1 MFRFLYS
8 ESKQRFELI
17 HVVFALLGLAFAQ
30 TALAQVTPK
39 IVWQTNSGGSVL
51 AYSRDGTLLLAGT
64 RLFAAADGTFLRNFV
79 LPYNGG
85 GPNSVALSPDGQ
97 YAAIGIQAYN
107 QNLDLFRVADGTLV
121 VGRISAHSNGT
132 TSVAFSPDGQLLA
145 SGGRDGTAKLWHLPD
160 MTLIRTLNGG
170 AGYRPRVFA
179 VAFTIDGE
187 MLAVGGEGGVV
198 VYRVA
203 NGELVRELAGAA
215 STRTLSIS
223 DDSQFIANGTNVID
237 QQGQCADCA
246 VKTWRIADGA
256 LLQTIDAQN
265 NEPVS
270 IAFSPDQQV
279 IAAGSED
286 RFQSN
291 GLLRFWQLASGTPL
305 QSYNVG
311 GGGPTGSYVTG
322 IAYSPDG
329 NFFAFASTD
338 SHVVVALNPI
348 PTKKSGTIAR
358 PRR

>member
-1 MFRFLYS
+1 MFRFSCSGNNKRRIAPFHL
-8 ESKQRFELI
+8 
-17 HVVFALLGLAFAQ
+17 VFVLLCLTFSQ
-30 TALAQVTPK
+30 TSRGQSQLD
-39 IVWQTNSGGSVL
+39 IVWQADSGGSAL
-51 AYSRDGTLLLAGT
+51 AYSADGQLLLAGT
-64 RLFAAADGTFLRNFV
+64 RLFAAADGTILRNFV
-79 LPYNGG
+79 LPYNGS

-107 QNLDLFRVADGTLV
+107 QNLDLFRVADGALL

-145 SGGRDGTAKLWHLPD
+145 TGGRDGTAKIWHLPD
-160 MTLIRTLNGG
+160 MTLIRTLDGG
-170 AGYRPRVFA
+170 VGYRPRVFA
-179 VAFTIDGE
+179 VAFTLDGE
-187 MLAVGGEGGVV
+187 LLAVGGQGGVV
-198 VYRVA
+198 LYRVA
-203 NGELVRELAGAA
+203 DGELVRELAGAA

-223 DDSQFIANGTNVID
+223 SDNQFIANGTNLID

-291 GLLRFWQLASGTPL
+291 GLLRFWQSLGGTLL
-305 QSYNVG
+305 QSYNVN
-311 GGGPTGSYVTG
+311 GPTSSYVTS
-322 IAYSPDG
+322 IVYSPDG
-329 NFFAFASTD
+329 NFFAYASTN
-338 SHVVVALNPI
+338 SHVVVAHNPFA
-348 PTKKSGTIAR
+348 TTKSGVIR
-358 PRR
+358 RWPRQ